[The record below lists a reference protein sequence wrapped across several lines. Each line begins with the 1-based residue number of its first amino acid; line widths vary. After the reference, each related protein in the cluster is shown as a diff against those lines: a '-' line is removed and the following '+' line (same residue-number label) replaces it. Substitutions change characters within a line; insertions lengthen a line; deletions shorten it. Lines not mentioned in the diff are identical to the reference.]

1 MNLPKKFF
9 REMTEIILVRLEPN
23 SLKFR
28 LAIGIIFIFIVGLG
42 SLTLWVSWEMQ
53 AFLMTIHQM
62 TDISEQY
69 NQLLR
74 FIDNLKMMSFFLLI
88 IMAIISTLFI
98 QRSLLPLQKINH
110 WAIAHVHELTPYK
123 LKLHQTPKEIKILAQ
138 TWIEILTQLREL
150 KEQQRQFINDLAHE
164 LRTPLS
170 MVYGY
175 LQRTRKRNENLNESQ
190 KESLEMALSDAER
203 MTRILQN
210 LLDLARAGSNTMP
223 PQIEPV
229 ILNDLLTNIAQMI
242 EKFEHRKIQLDL
254 VSFPVKLKADY
265 HQLMQIFNHLISN
278 AVKYS
283 DPGEAIYL
291 RLNQIDNWAII
302 EVSDRGA
309 EIPVSEQS
317 RIFEPFYRV
326 DPSRSRNTGGVGLGL
341 AIVKRLVVSMG
352 GIVTVQSTPGEGN
365 TFIVKLPIL

>member
-1 MNLPKKFF
+1 MNLIKSYSQNIT
-9 REMTEIILVRLEPN
+9 RMLLVKLEPN

-28 LAIGIIFIFIVGLG
+28 LTSGIILIFILGLG

-62 TDISEQY
+62 SDISEQY
-69 NQLLR
+69 RQLLN
-74 FIDNLKMMSFFLLI
+74 FIHNLKMMSLLLLVIMI
-88 IMAIISTLFI
+88 IITTLFI
-98 QRSLLPLQKINH
+98 QRSLLPLQQINH
-110 WAIAHVHELTPYK
+110 CKIAHNNELIPYR
-123 LKLHQTPKEIKILAQ
+123 LKLNQTPKEIKILAQ
-138 TWIEILTQLREL
+138 TWTELLTQLQET

-175 LQRTRKRNENLNESQ
+175 LQRTGKRGDNLTEAQ

-210 LLDLARAGSNTMP
+210 LLDLARAGSNTIP
-223 PQIEPV
+223 PPEPV
-229 ILNDLLTNIAQMI
+229 ILNDLLTNMAQMT
-242 EKFEHRKIQLDL
+242 EKFEHREIQLDL
-254 VSFPVKLKADY
+254 VPFPVKIKADY

-291 RLNQIDNWAII
+291 RLNQIDNWAIMQ
-302 EVSDRGA
+302 VSDRGCD
-309 EIPVSEQS
+309 IPVSEQS

-326 DPSRSRNTGGVGLGL
+326 DPSRSRATGGVGLGL

-365 TFIVKLPIL
+365 TFIVKLPII